1 MSNKLTILLVEDDNF
16 AANLTTKMLANEYTV
31 QHVPNG
37 QAALDSISKSLPDLV
52 LLDVDMPGMSGY
64 EVCKTLRND
73 ASIGELPI
81 IFLSGR
87 VSDEE
92 RLAGYEAGG
101 DDYLTKPVSTVDL
114 LAKIRLGLANYAER
128 KRLKADFSNAF
139 STAMT
144 AMSSSAEIGAVLQFM
159 RKSFTCHDY
168 TSLAQ
173 EVINTFTTFGLE
185 SSVKIH
191 GKQGAIYYSP
201 DGPCSQ
207 LEVSVLTNMS
217 KQGRL
222 FEFGSRTS
230 CSYEHIT
237 IIVKSDA
244 KSDPDRHGRMKD
256 NLAWLAEGADARV
269 VALDGIAAMVKHDSL
284 LQMQATITKALQGI
298 DQRHREQGVKSGK
311 IFEELQRAFDRKMIT
326 IGITQSQEEELAQL
340 LLDAGNEAR
349 ALYEEGLEIST
360 HMDSLLKQLESADK
374 V

>member
-16 AANLTTKMLANEYTV
+16 AANLTTKMLAKDYTV
-31 QHVPNG
+31 QHVLGG
-37 QAALDSISKSLPDLV
+37 QEALDAIAKSLPDLV

-73 ASIGELPI
+73 SSIAELPI

-128 KRLKADFSNAF
+128 KRLKADYTNAF

-144 AMSSSAEIGAVLQFM
+144 AMSSSAEIGAVLQFL
-159 RKSFTCHDY
+159 RKSFTCNDY
-168 TSLAQ
+168 SSLAQ
-173 EVINTFTTFGLE
+173 EVLATFTSFGLE
-185 SSVKIH
+185 ASVKIH
-191 GKQGAIYYSP
+191 GTQGAIYYSP
-201 DGPCSQ
+201 NGPCSQ

-222 FEFGSRTS
+222 FEFGARTS

-284 LQMQATITKALQGI
+284 VQMHATITKALQGI
-298 DQRHREQGVKSGK
+298 DQRHREQGVKSGQ

-340 LLDAGNEAR
+340 LLVAGNDVR
-349 ALYEEGLEIST
+349 SLYEQGLEIST
-360 HMDSLLKQLESADK
+360 HMESLLKQLANPAT
-374 V
+374 